1 MKKVININIGSI
13 VFAIEQEAYDVL
25 VAYLE
30 SIKQSISDNDDAS
43 EIVEDIESAIA
54 EKFLARKRSEKVA
67 VTNDDV
73 SEVITELGSPA
84 DFGEGAE
91 EMKGG
96 EGDGDETQSE
106 SNTEIKKRLYRDTED
121 AVIAG
126 VASGLARYFDID
138 PVFVRILFAVSIF
151 FSGIG
156 IVAYLLLWLIVPAA
170 ETTAQKYA
178 MRGEKVTV
186 MQITERVKKKI
197 DELDTDAL
205 KNNARNTW
213 GGLRPVF
220 VKLFEVFGILARAL
234 LSIFRYTIGF
244 AFLLGGA
251 LSLAGLISMY
261 SIVLLSDKTFLPAD
275 AQTALDIMLN
285 SSLGIVAISASF
297 VMMLIPLL
305 ALMLIGRSIIAKKN
319 LFTGSKSIAVAVVWI
334 VAAVLAGTTSIL
346 QVEKVVQVIDPEA
359 YESGQYQLYIN
370 IDNGHRIE
378 IDAELTAPIEEEVE
392 SAPPTD
398 EVLDLPT
405 N

>member
-1 MKKVININIGSI
+1 MKKVININIGSV
-13 VFAIEQEAYDVL
+13 VFVIEQEAYDIL

-43 EIVEDIESAIA
+43 EIVGDIESAIA
-54 EKFLARKRSEKVA
+54 EKFLVRKRSEKFA
-67 VTNDDV
+67 VTSDDV

-84 DFGEGAE
+84 DFGEGA
-91 EMKGG
+91 
-96 EGDGDETQSE
+96 DEIHSE
-106 SNTEIKKRLYRDTED
+106 PTEPNSEIKKRLYRDAED
-121 AVIAG
+121 AVIGG

-151 FSGIG
+151 FNGIG
-156 IVAYLLLWLIVPAA
+156 VVAYLLLWLIVPAA

-186 MQITERVKKKI
+186 IQITERVKKKI
-197 DELDTDAL
+197 DEVDTDTL
-205 KNNARNTW
+205 KKSARNTW

-220 VKLFEVFGILARAL
+220 VKLFAVLGILARAL
-234 LSIFRYTIGF
+234 LSIFRYALGF
-244 AFLLGGA
+244 GLLFGSA

-261 SIVLLSDKTFLPAD
+261 SIILLSDKTFIPAD
-275 AQTALDIMLN
+275 AQTALDIMLSN
-285 SSLGIVAISASF
+285 SLGIVAISSSF

-305 ALMLIGRSIIAKKN
+305 ALMLVGRSFVAKRN
-319 LFTGSKSIAVAVVWI
+319 LFTVSKSITVAVVWI

-346 QVEKVVQVIDPEA
+346 QVEKVIRVIDPEV
-359 YESGQYQLYIN
+359 YESGQYQLHIN
-370 IDNGHRIE
+370 IDNGHGIE
-378 IDAELTAPIEEEVE
+378 IDAELTPPIEEEIM
-392 SAPPTD
+392 SSPSTD